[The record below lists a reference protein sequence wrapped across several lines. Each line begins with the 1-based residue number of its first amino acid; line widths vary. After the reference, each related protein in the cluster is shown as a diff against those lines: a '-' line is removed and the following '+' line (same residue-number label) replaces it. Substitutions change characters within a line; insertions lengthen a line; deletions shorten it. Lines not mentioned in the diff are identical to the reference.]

1 MSARKYQESSER
13 YGSTWRTV
21 ARVHC
26 RTCGVSTSI
35 GVETVG
41 GTLPPNIIT
50 KKLQQKGWEIGANDQ
65 WDFCPAHSSLAKQ
78 ERTEPVLKVVDQ
90 PSTAATPSPSQQPP
104 RVMDRDDRRIIF
116 ARLNDVYLDAKRGYD
131 SGWSDHR
138 VATELGVPR
147 KWVEQIRVENFGDAG
162 TNAEMSEFYE
172 QAQTLIA
179 EGRKALLEAREFYEK
194 AKALMESVP
203 QPQTLTRIS
212 DGLGKIEKL
221 ADQVKKY
228 VVTG

>member
-1 MSARKYQESSER
+1 MSARQFKESQER
-13 YGSTWRTV
+13 YGGQWRIV
-21 ARVHC
+21 ARVTC
-26 RTCGVSTSI
+26 RKCGVSDSI
-35 GVETVG
+35 GLSTVG
-41 GTLPPNIIT
+41 GLLPPNIIT
-50 KKLQQKGWEIGANDQ
+50 KKMQQRGWTIGANEQ
-65 WDFCPAHSSLAKQ
+65 WDYCPGCSNTMKEAK
-78 ERTEPVLKVVDQ
+78 PAMLKVVDQ
-90 PSTAATPSPSQQPP
+90 AATTAAPSPSEQPP
-104 RVMDRDDRRIIF
+104 RQMDRDDRRIIF

-172 QAQTLIA
+172 QAQALIA
-179 EGRKALLEAREFYEK
+179 EGRKALTEAREFYEK

-203 QPQTLTRIS
+203 QPQTLNRIS
-212 DGLGKIEKL
+212 ADLGKIEKL
-221 ADQVKKY
+221 ADQVRKY